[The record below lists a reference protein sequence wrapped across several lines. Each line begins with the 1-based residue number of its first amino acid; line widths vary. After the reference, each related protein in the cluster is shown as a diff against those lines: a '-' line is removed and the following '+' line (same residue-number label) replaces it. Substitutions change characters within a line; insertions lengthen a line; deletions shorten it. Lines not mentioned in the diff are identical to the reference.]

1 MANIYTGNELQGVR
15 AFTRFQLF
23 LEHIYINGLK
33 SNSLSSPATLAGQ
46 VDNDR
51 ICNGD
56 TYSDLYGT

>member
-15 AFTRFQLF
+15 AFTCFQLF

-33 SNSLSSPATLAGQ
+33 SNSLSPATLAGQ

-56 TYSDLYGT
+56 TYSNPYGT